1 MATKTELISKLEN
14 NTSNKYLYSII
25 KLSAVFFVIAMVASH
40 FGLTT
45 MSTDLGMISDNT
57 FIAHITFIGFIIL
70 VNERIVE
77 AFKRTFRR
85 RTSSEYLNEL
95 SRAQDE
101 LAVNP
106 TDEALKDRVRVWTS
120 VVNDYSAETG
130 RMCLVASLLVGCSL
144 ASVGAVRV
152 LGGLEDSS
160 QFASPIHIMLF
171 DSIDVVLTGWII
183 SGGSE
188 GWTNFL
194 YNVKS
199 MIPVHDK

>member
-1 MATKTELISKLEN
+1 
-14 NTSNKYLYSII
+14 
-25 KLSAVFFVIAMVASH
+25 
-40 FGLTT
+40 
-45 MSTDLGMISDNT
+45 
-57 FIAHITFIGFIIL
+57 
-70 VNERIVE
+70 
-77 AFKRTFRR
+77 
-85 RTSSEYLNEL
+85 
-95 SRAQDE
+95 
-101 LAVNP
+101 
-106 TDEALKDRVRVWTS
+106 
-120 VVNDYSAETG
+120 
-130 RMCLVASLLVGCSL
+130 MCLVASLLVGCSL

>member
-1 MATKTELISKLEN
+1 
-14 NTSNKYLYSII
+14 
-25 KLSAVFFVIAMVASH
+25 
-40 FGLTT
+40 
-45 MSTDLGMISDNT
+45 MIYTIHKN
-57 FIAHITFIGFIIL
+57 I
-70 VNERIVE
+70 
-77 AFKRTFRR
+77 
-85 RTSSEYLNEL
+85 EL

-144 ASVGAVRV
+144 ASVDAVRV